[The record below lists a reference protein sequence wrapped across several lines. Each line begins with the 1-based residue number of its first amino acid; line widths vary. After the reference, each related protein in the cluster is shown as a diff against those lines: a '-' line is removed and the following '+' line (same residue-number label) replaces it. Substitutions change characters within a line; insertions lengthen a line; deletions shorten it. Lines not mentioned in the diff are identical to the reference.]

1 MSKSVRSHASSSA
14 RQPHPQEALLKDKI
28 REVLLAIKEERQHIE
43 NRLF

>member
-1 MSKSVRSHASSSA
+1 MSKSVRSHTSSSA
-14 RQPHPQEALLKDKI
+14 RQPYLQEVLLKEKI

>member
-1 MSKSVRSHASSSA
+1 MSKSVRSHASSA
-14 RQPHPQEALLKDKI
+14 RQQEALIVKEKI